1 VLELSDTENGG
12 TAIHRNVRNCLP
24 N

>member
-1 VLELSDTENGG
+1 VLELSDTEDGG
-12 TAIHRNVRNCLP
+12 TAIHRNVRNCSP